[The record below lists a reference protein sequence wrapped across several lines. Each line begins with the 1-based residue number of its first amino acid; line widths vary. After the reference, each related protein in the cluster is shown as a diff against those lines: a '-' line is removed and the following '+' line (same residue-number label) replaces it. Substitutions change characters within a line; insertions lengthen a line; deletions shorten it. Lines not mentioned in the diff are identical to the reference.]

1 MKRPT
6 QQDVANRAGVSRA
19 TVSLVINNQNKGSVR
34 ISEETRQRVFSA
46 VEELG
51 YQPDWAAQS
60 LRTSRTNLLA
70 LLVPDITNPYYPM
83 LIRGAQG
90 IAEQNDFQLLI
101 YDSDDSPER
110 EKSFVNTVLRRR
122 VDGVILVSFHLSETD
137 LIRLQNSDIEI
148 VAIGNSFSN
157 IDLEINRTRQN
168 HHQAIQA
175 LIAHLA
181 ENGHHRIAHI
191 AGPQD
196 TPPGQLRLTCYRDAL
211 SSAGIPYDPDL
222 VQIGSFRQD
231 GIHEIVHYFVK
242 ELPQSKRPSAIFAAN
257 DVMAIETIYE
267 LTKLNIRVPDEIAV
281 CGFDN
286 IPQSAWVAPAL
297 TTVGQNPFEHG
308 RKAASIL
315 MSRLCD
321 NLQEIQQVEVPY
333 NLVIRNST

>member
-6 QQDVANRAGVSRA
+6 QKDVANKAGVSRA
-19 TVSLVINNQNKGSVR
+19 TVSLVINNQKNGNVR
-34 ISEETRQRVFSA
+34 ISEETRQRVFA
-46 VEELG
+46 AIQELG

-60 LRTSRTNLLA
+60 LRTSRTKLLA

-101 YDSDDSPER
+101 YDSDDSPDR

-122 VDGVILVSFHLSETD
+122 VDGVILVSFHLSEED
-137 LIRLQNSDIEI
+137 VARLQKAGIEI
-148 VAIGNSFSN
+148 VAIGNTFSD
-157 IDLEINRTRQN
+157 IDLEINRTCQN

-175 LIAHLA
+175 LISHLA
-181 ENGHHRIAHI
+181 ENGHQRIAHI

-196 TPPGQLRLTCYRDAL
+196 TPPGKLRLTSYQDAL
-211 SSAGIPYDPDL
+211 SSAGISYDPAL

-231 GIHEIVHYFVK
+231 GIQEIVHYFVK

-257 DVMAIETIYE
+257 DVMAIETIHE
-267 LTKLNIRVPDEIAV
+267 LSKLNIRVPGEIAV

-308 RKAASIL
+308 RKGASIL

-321 NLQEIQQVEVPY
+321 NLQEVQQIEVPY
-333 NLVIRNST
+333 NLVIRSST